1 MQLFVR
7 GDMPTCHHGKH
18 LRLGNAELLL
28 EGLDRHTRFPLPD
41 VLRDCLD
48 QRRGKVMHR
57 ILAHQ
62 RCSLRSALTFD
73 LPLMDY
79 KEPKT
84 GFIAKPRDFSKAFF
98 LLFDPH
104 RPLDLEY
111 QPFPVG
117 KGQ

>member
-7 GDMPTCHHGKH
+7 SDVPTCHHGKH

-28 EGLDRHTRFPLPD
+28 EGLDRNTRLPLSN
-41 VLRDCLD
+41 VLRYCLD

-57 ILAHQ
+57 ILANQ

-79 KEPKT
+79 EE
-84 GFIAKPRDFSKAFF
+84 R
-98 LLFDPH
+98 
-104 RPLDLEY
+104 
-111 QPFPVG
+111 
-117 KGQ
+117 